1 MDFDKLLIKR
11 TSEIKYEAFY
21 CLEIQLQ
28 RLTTH
33 KLSWVGLGWVGL
45 GFEGGCVRVAG
56 TVVVRGSRFC

>member
-11 TSEIKYEAFY
+11 TSDIKYEAFY

-28 RLTTH
+28 RLTAH
-33 KLSWVGLGWVGL
+33 KLSWVGL